1 MTCRVLRAIAFVL
14 GILLVT
20 ATADAGSPA
29 RVGFLCA
36 MSGPSAHTREFQRG
50 LRELGYV
57 EGKNIVIE
65 YRFADGDLARFR
77 AFADEMVR
85 LKVDVIVAASTAAIG
100 PARDATREIP
110 IVMAQSDDPVGAGFV
125 ASLARPGGNITGLS
139 TLAAELSGKRL
150 ELLKQAVPGLSRV
163 AVLWNTANAFGG
175 ALLRETEAAA
185 RVVGVRVRPVGVQ
198 HLSDLEGAFSA
209 MIRDGTNGL
218 IVQPDMMFFENR
230 SQLLGLAARRRLP
243 AVYEERE
250 WAEAGG
256 LIAYGPSY
264 NDLFRRSA
272 SFVDK
277 ILKGAKPFGLP
288 VEQPSRFDLFINLHT
303 AKALGLTMPQSLL
316 VRAEHVIMK
325 APVARA
331 PAANPCAAKNPCAVR
346 NPCGWK

>member
-1 MTCRVLRAIAFVL
+1 MTCRAMRVIAFLL

-20 ATADAGSPA
+20 ATADARSPA

-57 EGKNIVIE
+57 EGKNIVVE
-65 YRFADGDLARFR
+65 YRFADGNLDRFR

-85 LKVDVIVAASTAAIG
+85 LKVGVIVAASTAAIG

-139 TLAAELSGKRL
+139 ALAAELSGKRL

-163 AVLWNTANAFGG
+163 AVLWNTANPFGG
-175 ALLRETEAAA
+175 ALVRETEAAA
-185 RVVGVRVRPVGVQ
+185 RTVGVRVRSVGVQ
-198 HLSDLEGAFSA
+198 HPSDLERAFSA
-209 MIRDGTNGL
+209 MTRDGANGL

-230 SQLLGLAARRRLP
+230 RQLLKLAARSRLP

-303 AKALGLTMPQSLL
+303 ATALGLTMPQSLL

-325 APVARA
+325 APVEGA

-346 NPCGWK
+346 NPCAGK